1 MDGARIPAHR
11 ARSAR
16 RVPPWRPCAPAR
28 PSWRTASTTHQ
39 PNRRW
44 TSWRST
50 GVRIEAWVWP
60 ICSRL
65 NTNSKRAL
73 RNSAGCDANV
83 AKTSHSKRRAETNE
97 LHPTATGFA
106 RSSPSVLAAKLFNRL
121 TRTLHGPTGSRHTMG
136 DISSNKGRERTRR
149 TLARGW
155 SSTCSVV
162 VGLLKSLT
170 SCLKLDVAI
179 ETFTTL
185 WTASPTRC

>member
-28 PSWRTASTTHQ
+28 PSGRTASTTHQ

-60 ICSRL
+60 VCSRL

-106 RSSPSVLAAKLFNRL
+106 RSSPSVLADSAAPQYEGS
-121 TRTLHGPTGSRHTMG
+121 GPPIQLAGQTEHRRELACPVRAVIGEHAEPSGLEPIRPVLKRHLGSSDLG
-136 DISSNKGRERTRR
+136 AVAE
-149 TLARGW
+149 
-155 SSTCSVV
+155 
-162 VGLLKSLT
+162 LL
-170 SCLKLDVAI
+170 V
-179 ETFTTL
+179 E
-185 WTASPTRC
+185 

>member
-1 MDGARIPAHR
+1 VFLPGDLALRRGQAGVRLRPRTNRTGDGLA
-11 ARSAR
+11 
-16 RVPPWRPCAPAR
+16 
-28 PSWRTASTTHQ
+28 
-39 PNRRW
+39 
-44 TSWRST
+44 

-106 RSSPSVLAAKLFNRL
+106 RSSPSVPAAKLFNRL

-136 DISSNKGRERTRR
+136 DISSSKGRERTRR

-162 VGLLKSLT
+162 VGLSKSLP
-170 SCLKLDVAI
+170 SCPKLDVAI